1 MEEEKLKNLNKKYK
15 RPENC
20 PHVSTPKV
28 NSEVWNEHL
37 AANRMTDL
45 SLCKILL
52 LNVSAAYAI
61 PETCEE
67 VIGRLSIYKMDLSKE
82 LFSPLIDA
90 LTILGQPA
98 SDTNQ
103 FRRDII

>member
-45 SLCKILL
+45 SLCKI
-52 LNVSAAYAI
+52 
-61 PETCEE
+61 
-67 VIGRLSIYKMDLSKE
+67 
-82 LFSPLIDA
+82 
-90 LTILGQPA
+90 
-98 SDTNQ
+98 
-103 FRRDII
+103 